1 MDYLLFI
8 STFAAA
14 SYLPGINMMMAL
26 SLSLKFGYKKTLF
39 MILGGT
45 LGLGFVS
52 LVCSLGA
59 SAIIINHPN
68 IFKIIKILGGIYI
81 IYLSFEIFLN
91 ASELREHENLS
102 FNSNLKLLHLRFFLQ
117 GFVICNTNPKAWIF
131 IATLLPPFLDKQ
143 NPINSKMFLLIFI
156 IMLIEFISYNTYA
169 IGGVWMKHAM
179 KNKVKILERIS
190 AILMLIVG
198 IWIILKP

>member
-1 MDYLLFI
+1 
-8 STFAAA
+8 
-14 SYLPGINMMMAL
+14 
-26 SLSLKFGYKKTLF
+26 

-102 FNSNLKLLHLRFFLQ
+102 FNSNSKLLHLRFFCKGLL
-117 GFVICNTNPKAWIF
+117 FVTQIQR
-131 IATLLPPFLDKQ
+131 LGYL
-143 NPINSKMFLLIFI
+143 
-156 IMLIEFISYNTYA
+156 
-169 IGGVWMKHAM
+169 
-179 KNKVKILERIS
+179 
-190 AILMLIVG
+190 
-198 IWIILKP
+198 